1 MAEKKRSHKT
11 HQQITADTIPDLEK
25 IPADIPPENIE
36 FLKDLIDSFNTSTA
50 KLRDAYAALQD
61 KVENL
66 NQELEESNR
75 NLSVSLA
82 EQERLSNYLTNIL
95 ESLSSG
101 VLVIDTKGVI
111 TLFNRGAE
119 IITGVKVNSA
129 LNRQYRE
136 IMGADVPE
144 ELTPIRSLSSGE
156 GLSQLEKNIISE
168 NGDVVPVGCSI
179 SPLVNSSG
187 EVVGAVEIFMDMT
200 RIKALEDELARK
212 EKLAALGQMA
222 ATMAHKIRN
231 PLGGIAGFAGLLD
244 LEMNDSENGRRLVA
258 KITEGVD
265 KLDRIVTSM
274 LSYTSQLRLEPR
286 MVDLAELAGDCI
298 SEVQMDSTSLE
309 CSLSC
314 PDGQVMVEVDPNE
327 FKKAVLNIVRN
338 AVEAVENKGFVKILV
353 LSVYSQHEPSHTVAA
368 HLLKTIKSS
377 SKFRQSGLPG
387 GMLLVTD
394 SGKGIHQRAKE
405 QLFVPFYTTK
415 ENGIGLGLASAQK
428 IIEGHHGEIWIESEK
443 NTGTSVGIV
452 VSRNFN
458 ALL

>member
-1 MAEKKRSHKT
+1 MTEKKRSHRAHRQNT
-11 HQQITADTIPDLEK
+11 TETTQELDQ
-25 IPADIPPENIE
+25 IPADIPPENLE
-36 FLKDLIDSFNTSTA
+36 SLKALIDSFNTSTA
-50 KLRDAYAALQD
+50 RLREAYSALQD

-66 NQELEESNR
+66 NLQLEESNR
-75 NLSVSLA
+75 NLSESLA

-95 ESLSSG
+95 ESFSSG

-119 IITGVKVNSA
+119 IITGVKVKSA
-129 LNRQYRE
+129 LNRPYHE
-136 IMGADVPE
+136 IMGTDVPE
-144 ELTPIRSLSSGE
+144 ELTPLRALSSGE
-156 GLSQLEKNIISE
+156 GLAQFEKNIIAK
-168 NGDVVPVGCSI
+168 NKKLVPVGCSI

-187 EVVGAVEIFMDMT
+187 EVIGAVEIFMDMT
-200 RIKALEDELARK
+200 RIKALEDELARQ

-244 LEMNDSENGRRLVA
+244 LEMKDSDNGRRLVA

-265 KLDRIVTSM
+265 KMDRIVTSM
-274 LSYTSQLRLEPR
+274 LSYTSQLRLKPH

-298 SEVQMDSTSLE
+298 SEVQMDGTAFE

-327 FKKAVLNIVRN
+327 FKKAVLFIVRN
-338 AVEAVENKGFVKILV
+338 ALEAMENEGVVEILV
-353 LSVYSQHEPSHTVAA
+353 LSVYSQHEPSHPVAA
-368 HLLKTIKSS
+368 RLLETIKGSS
-377 SKFRQSGLPG
+377 RFRQSGMPG

-394 SGKGIHQRAKE
+394 SGKGISPRTKE

-428 IIEGHHGEIWIESEK
+428 IIEGHHGEIWIESEE

-452 VSRNFN
+452 VPRNCSV
-458 ALL
+458 LL